1 MQDTIKLLDKND
13 VAVTVLNAMCM
24 KCDASNTD
32 ILETFNIKP
41 DGGVTIVNLQ
51 VLVNG
56 VEVPAVEYMTSIIA
70 QITDHIE
77 DRAIPLAKQM
87 VLDNIDDLVRD
98 SIRNKLQNI
107 EDLLDDVS
115 SDLSNKLIKRKKED

>member
-1 MQDTIKLLDKND
+1 MQETIQLLDQND
-13 VAVTVLNAMCM
+13 VAMTVFNAMCV
-24 KCDASNTD
+24 KAEKGD
-32 ILETFNIKP
+32 ILDMFNIKP
-41 DGGVTIVNLQ
+41 DGDSTVVNLQ

-56 VEVPAVEYMTSIIA
+56 VEVPAVEYMTSIVA
-70 QITDHIE
+70 QITDHIN
-77 DRAIPLAKQM
+77 DRAKVLAKQM

-115 SDLSNKLIKRKKED
+115 SDLSDKLIK

>member
-1 MQDTIKLLDKND
+1 MQETIQLLDQND
-13 VAVTVLNAMCM
+13 VAVTVFNAMCV
-24 KCDASNTD
+24 KAEKGD
-32 ILETFNIKP
+32 ILDMFNIDPKV
-41 DGGVTIVNLQ
+41 GSTVVNLQ

-70 QITDHIE
+70 HITDHIE
-77 DRAIPLAKQM
+77 GRAAVLAKQM

-115 SDLSNKLIKRKKED
+115 SDLSDKLIK

>member
-13 VAVTVLNAMCM
+13 VAVTVFNAMCM
-24 KCDASNTD
+24 KSTTN
-32 ILETFNIKP
+32 IFETFNI
-41 DGGVTIVNLQ
+41 DLEGDSTVVNLQ

-70 QITDHIE
+70 KITDHIQ
-77 DRAIPLAKQM
+77 DHAVVLAKQM
-87 VLDNIDDLVRD
+87 VLDNIEDLVRD

-115 SDLSNKLIKRKKED
+115 SDLSDKLIKQNKGE